1 MFFNSKLNGLPM
13 NLQMFAEET
22 GGGAGGKSGT
32 PADVESNEEPHVPE
46 TDDDGDGESD
56 DEQPKT
62 YTQEQLEAAV
72 KERAK
77 RAEKLAYKKGIEAG
91 KSEAQK
97 LADMGDDEK
106 KDYAIQK
113 LQEQLDA
120 ANREKEQAA
129 MMRTANDR
137 LQEAGV
143 NLSSERVEQYIV
155 GADANETNER
165 INDFTAMYND
175 LKAQIKAD
183 LLRNESVPK
192 AGGSANKTN
201 EEDIGSRIAKQF
213 GSKSSLSDMF
223 KAPK

>member
-13 NLQMFAEET
+13 NLQMFAEES
-22 GGGAGGKSGT
+22 GGGNGGNT
-32 PADVESNEEPHVPE
+32 TEPTETQNATEPLESEN
-46 TDDDGDGESD
+46 DSDGAGESD

-77 RAEKLAYKKGIEAG
+77 RAEKSAYKKGIEAG

-106 KDYAIQK
+106 KDYAIQQ

-137 LQEAGV
+137 LQEAGL

-155 GADANETNER
+155 GADADETNER

-192 AGGSANKTN
+192 AGGSASEAN